1 MLFWLDIDGYRVAVQ
16 AVKRGNTAY
25 WRLAPY
31 TIIYPT
37 PRQREVRNTLMV
49 GAHSG
54 VAMSAYAVN
63 KKVQQAF
70 AGWDYAEKPKN
81 KTEAAMQEI
90 YGNEANIVLEYIDK
104 IKHAGEIINSN
115 SELKN
120 KIQKRAEILLNGR

>member
-31 TIIYPT
+31 TIVYPT

-63 KKVQQAF
+63 KKVQHRM
-70 AGWDYAEKPKN
+70 
-81 KTEAAMQEI
+81 MQ
-90 YGNEANIVLEYIDK
+90 YIHLYSWHRISTQTQTTK
-104 IKHAGEIINSN
+104 
-115 SELKN
+115 
-120 KIQKRAEILLNGR
+120 QY